1 MRTIIAGSRAI
12 NSYEIVRAAVEASG
26 FNITRVVSGRAP
38 GVDRW
43 GELWAIKHKV
53 PCSKYPADWRKHGR
67 GAGFRRNEVMANSAD
82 ALIAVWDGQSSGT
95 RHMIATAMRKGLEV
109 YVHNVGGKG

>member
-26 FNITRVVSGRAP
+26 FEVTCVISGRAP

-43 GELWAIKHKV
+43 GEFWASRNGV
-53 PCSKYPADWRKHGR
+53 PCERHIADWRKHGM
-67 GAGFRRNEVMANSAD
+67 GAGFRRNEDMANSAE
-82 ALIAVWDGQSSGT
+82 ALIAVWDGHSPGT
-95 RHMIATAMRKGLEV
+95 RHMIATARRKGLQV
-109 YVHNVGGKG
+109 YIWMVHP

>member
-26 FNITRVVSGRAP
+26 FNITSVISGRAP

-43 GELWAIKHKV
+43 GEFWASKHEV
-53 PCSKYPADWRKHGR
+53 PCQRYPADWRKYGR
-67 GAGFRRNEVMANSAD
+67 EAGFRRNEEMANSAD
-82 ALIAVWDGQSSGT
+82 ALIAIWDGNSRGT
-95 RHMIATAMRKGLEV
+95 RHMIATAKRKGLQV
-109 YVHNVGGKG
+109 YIWMVHQ